1 VTSDEERD
9 APLTTPESADRWAA
23 FFWTAVFFLLA
34 IAAFF
39 LIAGVEPSI
48 PLT

>member
-1 VTSDEERD
+1 VNSDEERD
-9 APLTTPESADRWAA
+9 APLTTPENAERWAA
-23 FFWTAVFFLLA
+23 FFWTSVFFLLA
-34 IAAFF
+34 IAAAV

>member
-9 APLTTPESADRWAA
+9 APLTTPESAERWAA